1 MSPVWLVVAPGAP
14 DERPVRVSDRVHI
27 GRECAGIAEAQ
38 RVLIDSPQVS
48 RDHAEVHLVGGSVY
62 LVDHSTNGTRVN
74 GRRVE
79 RGERVAL
86 KDGDR
91 VTIGG
96 VDLAVQAPDAGGDP
110 AEAGRTVAVE
120 SVDDYVVLVG
130 DAISYTRLNE
140 LHGPDSVGVA
150 FDGLFTELARIV
162 VRHGG
167 TVTDFAGDA
176 ILAVWELAADP
187 SAAADAIKCA
197 FAAERYVI
205 EAAARFPLRYEDES
219 PVRLGWALTTGRLA
233 TSHPTPARVSVRGD
247 AVNLAFRLAGVANR
261 ADAAAILVESAVT
274 ELAPDAASFGEPFS
288 LTVKGRR
295 TPTEVRP
302 ATAR

>member
-1 MSPVWLVVAPGAP
+1 VSLVWLVVAPETP
-14 DERPVRVSDRVHI
+14 DERLVRVSDRVHI
-27 GRECAGIAEAQ
+27 GRECAGVPAVQ
-38 RVLIDSPQVS
+38 RILIDSPQVS
-48 RDHAEVHLVGGSVY
+48 RDHAEVQLIGGAVQ

-79 RGERVAL
+79 RGERVTL
-86 KDGDR
+86 NDGDR
-91 VTIGG
+91 LTIGD
-96 VDLAVQAPDAGGDP
+96 VQLTLQAPDLSGDA
-110 AEAGRTVAVE
+110 AESGRTIAVD

-176 ILAVWELAADP
+176 ILAIWELAADP
-187 SAAADAIKCA
+187 GAARDAVECA
-197 FAAERYVI
+197 FAADRYVV
-205 EAAARFPLRYEDES
+205 EAAARFPLRYEDDS
-219 PVRLGWALTTGRLA
+219 PIRLGWALTTGRLA

-261 ADAAAILVESAVT
+261 GDAAAILAESAVV
-274 ELAPDAASFGEPFS
+274 ELAPDAAKFGEPFS

-295 TPTEVRP
+295 TPAEVRP

>member
-1 MSPVWLVVAPGAP
+1 VYLVWLVVAPDTP
-14 DERPVRVSDRVHI
+14 DERLVRVSDRVHI
-27 GRECAGIAEAQ
+27 GRECAGVPPVQ
-38 RVLIDSPQVS
+38 RILIDSPQVS
-48 RDHAEVHLVGGSVY
+48 RDHAEVQVVGGSLY

-79 RGERVAL
+79 RGERVSL
-86 KDGDR
+86 SDGDR
-91 VTIGG
+91 LTIGG
-96 VDLAVQAPDAGGDP
+96 VQITVQAPDVTGDA
-110 AEAGRTVAVE
+110 AESGRTVAVE

-176 ILAVWELAADP
+176 ILAVWELDAGP
-187 SAAADAIKCA
+187 TCAADAVECA
-197 FAAERYVI
+197 FAANEYVI
-205 EAAARFPLRYEDES
+205 EAASHFPLRYEDGS
-219 PVRLGWALTTGRLA
+219 PIRLGWALTTGRLA

-261 ADAAAILVESAVT
+261 GDAAAILVESPVA
-274 ELAPDAASFGEPFS
+274 ELAPGAAKFGEAFS

-295 TPTEVRP
+295 TPAEVRP
-302 ATAR
+302 ATSR